1 MKHLYSDMDGYG
13 LKIGEF
19 ILSVFRKP
27 LKILWKVMCVN
38 ELTFSTY
45 KVIQKY
51 VVSKKLVVA
60 PLERY
65 GVSPP
70 GEQNGGGVDYFIA
83 SSPRY
88 SLSRGRT
95 TAFLLD

>member
-13 LKIGEF
+13 LKIGEL

-70 GEQNGGGVDYFIA
+70 GERNEGGVDYFIT